1 MLRPVDLATWEL
13 DSRTLLPRGHGT
25 AGLSPRLCRN
35 FRLSPRSSPKPTVD
49 QADRLL
55 IWPVGDSHAQRYSFS
70 IPGSADIGT
79 FSKWHS
85 SQSIVGGRV
94 STPRVHDHAQ
104 VKGYVDNDCRKEG
117 ASFPNLL
124 PSTPKLSWPGPRGSD
139 IQLPVGGN
147 AQHVMRPQ
155 ECAPNGMF
163 QLIPT
168 YLLVLSRE

>member
-55 IWPVGDSHAQRYSFS
+55 IWPVGDSHAKRYSFS

-79 FSKWHS
+79 FSNWHS

-94 STPRVHDHAQ
+94 STPRVHAQ
-104 VKGYVDNDCRKEG
+104 AKGYVDNDCRKEG
-117 ASFPNLL
+117 ASFPNLPHPNFGQVPEAPTFNSPWAATL
-124 PSTPKLSWPGPRGSD
+124 ST
-139 IQLPVGGN
+139 
-147 AQHVMRPQ
+147 
-155 ECAPNGMF
+155 
-163 QLIPT
+163 
-168 YLLVLSRE
+168 